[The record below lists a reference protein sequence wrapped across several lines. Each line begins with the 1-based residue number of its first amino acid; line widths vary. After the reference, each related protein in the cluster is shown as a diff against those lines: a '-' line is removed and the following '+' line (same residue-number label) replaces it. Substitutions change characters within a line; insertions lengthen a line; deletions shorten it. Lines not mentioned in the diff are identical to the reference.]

1 MVFVRFAVKVLGFFH
16 SIMGN
21 CCPCCG
27 DEGYND
33 IGQPDPVS
41 LSLGSLLMQI
51 ITLIFFFFTKFKP
64 LNCSAVTSII
74 VVLAKLFAFLA
85 LFRYLWR
92 IYKFRKRAKKA
103 NNLAIHL
110 RILKDVSGAGC

>member
-41 LSLGSLLMQI
+41 RSLGSLLICCLVLMQLL
-51 ITLIFFFFTKFKP
+51 TLIFFFFTKCKP

-85 LFRYLWR
+85 LFRYLW
-92 IYKFRKRAKKA
+92 
-103 NNLAIHL
+103 
-110 RILKDVSGAGC
+110 